1 ALRFPQNWGSLS
13 ASFVFLRQ
21 ERRKKMANVTPEVF
35 KETLDEFLAPINERL
50 DALEEK
56 QSKKAEIKKEVA
68 RGGILVGKSFEN
80 GVEEPIFQAGF
91 TEDYLS
97 DRKGILKA
105 RLQKAVANG
114 DKTQAELLKLQIN
127 DME

>member
-1 ALRFPQNWGSLS
+1 
-13 ASFVFLRQ
+13 
-21 ERRKKMANVTPEVF
+21 MANVTPEVF
-35 KETLDEFLAPINERL
+35 KETLDELLNPINERL

-114 DKTQAELLKLQIN
+114 DKNQAELLKLQI
-127 DME
+127 DEMK